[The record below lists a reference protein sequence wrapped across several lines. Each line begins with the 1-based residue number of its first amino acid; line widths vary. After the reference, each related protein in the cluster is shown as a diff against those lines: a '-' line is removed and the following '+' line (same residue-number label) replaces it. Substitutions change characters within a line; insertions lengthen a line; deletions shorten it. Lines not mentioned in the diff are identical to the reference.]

1 VDAARRDELIARYR
15 EGPAVVEQVTAG
27 LGDEDLDHVPADGG
41 WSAREVIHHLAD
53 SEMTS
58 AIRLRRLLAE
68 DSPVIQ
74 GYDEEEYARRLYYDS
89 RPLEPS
95 LAALRAT
102 RESTA
107 TILDLLS
114 EQDWRPV
121 GHAHR
126 EREILGRDVA
136 GDLRRARPRSRRA
149 DRASG
154 GRGPGVLTP
163 SRGR

>member
-1 VDAARRDELIARYR
+1 VDAARRDELNARYR

-114 EQDWRPV
+114 EQDWRRSGTHTESGKYSV
-121 GHAHR
+121 EMWLEIYAEHAHDHAGQI
-126 EREILGRDVA
+126 ERAVA
-136 GDLRRARPRSRRA
+136 EARGS
-149 DRASG
+149 
-154 GRGPGVLTP
+154 
-163 SRGR
+163 

>member
-1 VDAARRDELIARYR
+1 MDAARRDELIARYR

-114 EQDWRPV
+114 EQDWRRSGTHTESGKYSV
-121 GHAHR
+121 EMWLEIYAEHAHDHAGQI
-126 EREILGRDVA
+126 ERAVA
-136 GDLRRARPRSRRA
+136 EARGS
-149 DRASG
+149 
-154 GRGPGVLTP
+154 
-163 SRGR
+163 

>member
-1 VDAARRDELIARYR
+1 MDAARRHELIARYR
-15 EGPAVVEQVTAG
+15 AGPAVVERVATG

-58 AIRLRRLLAE
+58 AIRLRKLLAE

-74 GYDEEEYARRLYYDS
+74 GYDEEEFARRLHYDS
-89 RPLEPS
+89 RPPGPS

-107 TILDLLS
+107 TILDRLT
-114 EQDWRPV
+114 EEDWGRSGTHTESGPYSV
-121 GHAHR
+121 EMWLEIYASHAHDHAEQI
-126 EREILGRDVA
+126 ERSVA
-136 GDLRRARPRSRRA
+136 EARGS
-149 DRASG
+149 
-154 GRGPGVLTP
+154 
-163 SRGR
+163 

>member
-1 VDAARRDELIARYR
+1 MDAARRDELIARYR

-114 EQDWRPV
+114 EQDWRRSGTHTESGDYSV
-121 GHAHR
+121 EMWLEIYAEHAHDHAGQI
-126 EREILGRDVA
+126 ERAVA
-136 GDLRRARPRSRRA
+136 EARGS
-149 DRASG
+149 
-154 GRGPGVLTP
+154 
-163 SRGR
+163 